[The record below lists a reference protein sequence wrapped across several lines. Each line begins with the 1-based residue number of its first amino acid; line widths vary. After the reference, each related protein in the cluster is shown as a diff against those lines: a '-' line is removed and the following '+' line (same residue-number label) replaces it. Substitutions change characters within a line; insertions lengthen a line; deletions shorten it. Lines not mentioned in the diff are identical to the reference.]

1 MDIFRS
7 NHLHTKPSNFSL
19 GHLVRTQCKIR
30 RFCMEIIGPKNA
42 HISAAN
48 CSKQLIFGEWAF
60 FIMLFP
66 NMQSHCIISQI
77 HLFVTSHFTTLL
89 ANRLEKVLL
98 QIIHANQNAFVKGRS
113 IFDAVR
119 TVDDIVDYTKR
130 NRLPGILIAIS
141 DFEKAF
147 DTSNFNFL
155 IRTLHQFNF
164 GHLLFSG
171 YLCCMKMHPVL

>member
-30 RFCMEIIGPKNA
+30 RFCMETIGPKNA

-48 CSKQLIFGEWAF
+48 CSKQLIFGDWAF

-66 NMQSHCIISQI
+66 NMQLHCIISQI

-89 ANRLEKVLL
+89 NFSCFTKAIILL
-98 QIIHANQNAFVKGRS
+98 IRIWLR
-113 IFDAVR
+113 IDC
-119 TVDDIVDYTKR
+119 
-130 NRLPGILIAIS
+130 LPGQLQLFVQQLTAAHH
-141 DFEKAF
+141 E
-147 DTSNFNFL
+147 
-155 IRTLHQFNF
+155 QFVC
-164 GHLLFSG
+164 LFI
-171 YLCCMKMHPVL
+171 